1 MQEDNSENRKVLVV
15 ENEQFISDL
24 YSRAL
29 HKKGFQVDVEIDGV
43 EGLKA
48 AQTDKYDIILLD
60 LMMPNMTGIEILKAL
75 RDTSQTPHLKAKI
88 IIATNLEE
96 REEVRADVE
105 KQADGYIIKA
115 ELTPNEMASF
125 LETVG

>member
-1 MQEDNSENRKVLVV
+1 MPNDSTTAKNVLVI

-29 HKKGFQVDVEIDGV
+29 HKKGFQVDVEIDGI

-48 AQTDKYDIILLD
+48 AQTDEYDIILLD
-60 LMMPNMTGIEILKAL
+60 LMMPNMTGLEILKVL
-75 RDTSQTPHLKAKI
+75 RDSSQTPHLKAKV

-115 ELTPNEMASF
+115 EMTPNEMAAF